1 MRLELVDGAPEVL
14 GPSEGRL
21 STWLFPGGSQ
31 ELTYSLCPQ
40 ARGRFRFEA
49 TEYRVSGRLGLAQ
62 RRVLRVLADE
72 IRVHPDLRVLRK
84 GGLRSRRELL
94 KRAGGRRTRSPGRDG
109 DFERLRDFV
118 AGDDL
123 RHVDWKATARLQRPI
138 TRIYRSEKA
147 QTLLLMVDAGVADLK
162 TEQDVLKVTEKLR
175 LDLSDEE
182 AALYFQE
189 LISESVS
196 SLFPQINETIHRW
209 AQYWR
214 S

>member
-1 MRLELVDGAPEVL
+1 
-14 GPSEGRL
+14 
-21 STWLFPGGSQ
+21 
-31 ELTYSLCPQ
+31 
-40 ARGRFRFEA
+40 
-49 TEYRVSGRLGLAQ
+49 
-62 RRVLRVLADE
+62 
-72 IRVHPDLRVLRK
+72 
-84 GGLRSRRELL
+84 
-94 KRAGGRRTRSPGRDG
+94 
-109 DFERLRDFV
+109 
-118 AGDDL
+118 
-123 RHVDWKATARLQRPI
+123 
-138 TRIYRSEKA
+138 
-147 QTLLLMVDAGVADLK
+147 MVDAGVADLK